1 MSLHTQVVKKREAGN
16 DTPALAKFVIE
27 HSKECFCYKMEGI
40 MRGIV
45 VISNEGAKWLE
56 KGQTWMYRNN
66 LVRMDDGIQ
75 NGDVVDIH
83 TEDGRYMGSGF
94 VSTLSHVVVR
104 IFTKNKNEELDRDFF
119 KKRIQF
125 SYDYRNTVELN
136 NLTNCRLIFGEA
148 DLLPGLTVDRYND
161 ILVTQISSYG
171 LDIRKDMIYEVL
183 LEVLQNDG
191 QDVKGIYERN
201 DIQVRVKEGLE
212 MYKGY
217 WRNADLPTKTII
229 DENGLKLHVDVE
241 NGQKT
246 GYFLDQ
252 KSNRVLLRHIAHG
265 KRVLDCF
272 SHTGGFA
279 LNAAFGNAKAVTAVD
294 VSQTALDQGYRNAVL
309 NHIEDRISFVKADVF
324 KYLENSK
331 RGQFDIIVLDPPAF
345 TKSRKTVNAAYNG
358 YKYINKQAME
368 LLEPGGYL
376 ITCTCS
382 RFMEIDNFEKMLR
395 EAALEANVTLKQVSI
410 TQQNHDHPILW
421 TMEETSYL
429 KFYIF
434 QIV

>member
-1 MSLHTQVVKKREAGN
+1 
-16 DTPALAKFVIE
+16 
-27 HSKECFCYKMEGI
+27 
-40 MRGIV
+40 MRSV
-45 VISNEGAKWLE
+45 VIISEDGVKWLK
-56 KGQTWMYRNN
+56 KGQMWMYRNN
-66 LVRMDDGIQ
+66 LVSMDDSVE
-75 NGDVVDIH
+75 NGDVVDVRS
-83 TEDGRYMGSGF
+83 EDGEYLGSGF
-94 VSTLSHVVVR
+94 VSKESHVVVR
-104 IFTKNKNEELDRDFF
+104 LMTKNPNEEIDREFF
-119 KKRIQF
+119 KSRIQF
-125 SYDYRNTVELN
+125 AYDYRKTVEIN

-148 DLLPGLTVDRYND
+148 DLIPGLVVDRYND
-161 ILVTQISSYG
+161 ILVTQISTYG
-171 LDIRKDMIYEVL
+171 LDIRKDMIYECL
-183 LEVLQNDG
+183 LEVLQADG

-252 KSNRVLLRHIAHG
+252 KSNRVLLRQIAHG
-265 KRVLDCF
+265 KRVCDCF

-279 LNAAFGNAKAVTAVD
+279 LNAAYGNAKKVTSVD
-294 VSQTALDQGYRNAVL
+294 VSQTALDQGYRNACL
-309 NHIEDRISFVKADVF
+309 NHIEDKIEFVKADVF
-324 KYLENSK
+324 KFLDTCEKGAY
-331 RGQFDIIVLDPPAF
+331 DIIVLDPPAF

-358 YKYINKQAME
+358 YKYINKKAME
-368 LLEPGGYL
+368 LLEKGGYL
-376 ITCTCS
+376 ITATCS

-395 EAALEANVTLKQVSI
+395 EAALEANVTLKQVSV

>member
-1 MSLHTQVVKKREAGN
+1 
-16 DTPALAKFVIE
+16 
-27 HSKECFCYKMEGI
+27 
-40 MRGIV
+40 MRSV
-45 VISNEGAKWLE
+45 VIISEEGANWLR
-56 KGQTWMYRNN
+56 KGQMWMYRNN
-66 LVRMDDGIQ
+66 LVSMDETVN
-75 NGDVVDIH
+75 NGDVVDVKS
-83 TEDGRYMGSGF
+83 ESGEYLGSGF
-94 VSTLSHVVVR
+94 VSKESHVVVR
-104 IFTKNKNEELDRDFF
+104 LMTKDPNEEIDREFF
-119 KKRIQF
+119 RTRIQF
-125 SYDYRNTVELN
+125 AYDYRKTVEIN
-136 NLTNCRLIFGEA
+136 NITNCRLIFGEA
-148 DLLPGLTVDRYND
+148 DLIPGLVVDRYND
-161 ILVTQISSYG
+161 ILVTQISTYG
-171 LDIRKDMIYEVL
+171 LDIRKDMIYECL
-183 LEVLQNDG
+183 LEVLQNDH

-217 WRNADLPTKTII
+217 WRDANLPTKTII

-252 KSNRVLLRHIAHG
+252 KSNRVLLRNMAHG
-265 KRVLDCF
+265 KRVCDCF

-279 LNAAFGNAKAVTAVD
+279 LNAAYGNAKKVTSVD
-294 VSQTALDQGYRNAVL
+294 VSQTALDQGYRNACL
-309 NHIEDRISFVKADVF
+309 NHIEDRIEFVKADVF
-324 KYLENSK
+324 KFLDSCEKGAY
-331 RGQFDIIVLDPPAF
+331 DIIVLDPPAF

-358 YKYINKQAME
+358 YKYINKKAME
-368 LLEPGGYL
+368 LLEKGGYL
-376 ITCTCS
+376 ITATCS

-395 EAALEANVTLKQVSI
+395 EAALEANVTLKQVSV